1 MTSEICGA
9 WGGCTLH
16 PGHNKGMPDIPEN
29 HRGAIKVAPLPNEEE
44 EEKGPCYGELGW
56 DPREAMKRCT
66 DCNEDSTCPNHAPAW
81 SAWMQRSWVSMSEEE
96 LAEVEVGSTPAKPKP
111 NRVQIHVTL
120 LDGTQRWYPVG
131 DGEGWK
137 IDSTS
142 RCLIIGKGLG
152 RTYVPLDNVDCF
164 SPEAY

>member
-1 MTSEICGA
+1 MMTSEICGA
-9 WGGCTLH
+9 WGGCTLS
-16 PGHNKGMPDIPEN
+16 PGHNMGRPDIPEN
-29 HRGAIKVAPLPNEEE
+29 HHNCSTCGCGYCDG
-44 EEKGPCYGELGW
+44 GPCCQELVGE
-56 DPREAMKRCT
+56 DPREAMRQCT
-66 DCNEDSTCPNHAPAW
+66 DCDVNSTCLLHSPAW
-81 SAWMQRSWVSMSEEE
+81 SDWMRRSMVSMSEEE
-96 LAEVEVGSTPAKPKP
+96 LAEVEVGSTTAKPKP

-142 RCLIIGKGLG
+142 RCIIIGKGLG
-152 RTYVPLDNVDCF
+152 RTYIPFDNVDCF